1 MIEAATEL
9 FADRG
14 LDAPLD
20 EIASRAGVGNA
31 TLYRHFP
38 TRWALIAAV
47 FVGQMEQYTEV
58 IETAAAQPDPGP
70 ALRSCV
76 TGIGEL
82 QAGSR
87 GLAELLT
94 TTDLNDEHL
103 DALRSRSYRALVALI
118 RRATR
123 SGAVRPD
130 LRPQD
135 VALLMVA
142 NAGLIARTAADAPGA
157 SARLVAVWLDGIAAP
172 AATAGPPP
180 PPSACSS
187 PRCAAPRPRPPGPP
201 GDQAARLKPG
211 PVQCCIRERVQKML
225 PGPMGSSSRAVTMAV
240 RKEGSDASPGGISS
254 MDGTVVVV
262 QPCGAAPPP
271 RRWVIQARAAGA
283 PMIARLACSLRS
295 SR

>member
-1 MIEAATEL
+1 MATHETRQPGATSGPGRPPSGAGRARPAGGSRALRADAARNRAAVIEAATEL

-20 EIASRAGVGNA
+20 EIAARAGVGNA

-38 TRWALIAAV
+38 ARWALIAAV
-47 FVGQMEQYTEV
+47 FAGQMEQYTEV

-87 GLAELLT
+87 GLAELLA
-94 TTDLNDEHL
+94 TTDLSDGHL

-123 SGAVRPD
+123 AGAARPD

-142 NAGLIARTAADAPGA
+142 NAGLIARTADDAPGA

-172 AATAGPPP
+172 AATPGPPP
-180 PPSACSS
+180 PPE
-187 PRCAAPRPRPPGPP
+187 RQLLAAMRRH
-201 GDQAARLKPG
+201 
-211 PVQCCIRERVQKML
+211 
-225 PGPMGSSSRAVTMAV
+225 
-240 RKEGSDASPGGISS
+240 
-254 MDGTVVVV
+254 
-262 QPCGAAPPP
+262 AP
-271 RRWVIQARAAGA
+271 
-283 PMIARLACSLRS
+283 
-295 SR
+295 